1 MKFILIFIFLYK
13 LLAKIDKLTKID
25 KMTKIDFF
33 IILYF
38 Y

>member
-1 MKFILIFIFLYK
+1 MKLILVFILK
-13 LLAKIDKLTKID
+13 LLAKID

-33 IILYF
+33 IIAYF